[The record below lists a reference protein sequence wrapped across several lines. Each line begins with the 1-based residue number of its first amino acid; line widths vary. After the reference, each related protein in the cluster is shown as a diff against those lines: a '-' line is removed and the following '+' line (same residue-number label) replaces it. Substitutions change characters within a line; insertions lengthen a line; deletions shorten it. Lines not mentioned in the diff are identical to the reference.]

1 MGSLSPW
8 ESTCGSFALRPDIL
22 HSFFVSESHPS
33 ASELAFSE
41 CPCWDRGYNDG
52 TGTRSSFFGSQS
64 CRMLTVAPLGPGP
77 VRWAARGLE
86 ATQSHSDHGKHIH
99 HSINFS
105 WVRRRYACE
114 KLIERSGVGVCHD
127 TEAFL
132 LDELTENSPVGRMP
146 CSPTRLPERTASV
159 ARH

>member
-1 MGSLSPW
+1 
-8 ESTCGSFALRPDIL
+8 
-22 HSFFVSESHPS
+22 
-33 ASELAFSE
+33 
-41 CPCWDRGYNDG
+41 
-52 TGTRSSFFGSQS
+52 
-64 CRMLTVAPLGPGP
+64 MLTVAPLGPGP

-132 LDELTENSPVGRMP
+132 LGRANGELPRREDAMFAYPSPGTDRQ
-146 CSPTRLPERTASV
+146 CGEALRRIRERCCP
-159 ARH
+159 R